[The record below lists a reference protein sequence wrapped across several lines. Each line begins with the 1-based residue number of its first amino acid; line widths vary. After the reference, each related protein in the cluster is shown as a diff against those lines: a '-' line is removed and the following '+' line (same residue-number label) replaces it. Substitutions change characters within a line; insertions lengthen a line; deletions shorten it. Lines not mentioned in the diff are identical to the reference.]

1 MTGAE
6 ARIRELVEEHLVPG
20 RRPSF
25 DRTFSDSGI
34 SSVNAVAFIRIV
46 EREFGIRIPPDDC
59 LLVRTLGGLVTY
71 IDSKIH

>member
-6 ARIRELVEEHLVPG
+6 ARIRELVDEHPVPG
-20 RRPSF
+20 REPNF
-25 DRTFSDSGI
+25 DRTFADSGI

-46 EREFGIRIPPDDC
+46 EREFCIRIPPEDC
-59 LLVRTLGGLVTY
+59 LLVRTLGGLVMY

>member
-6 ARIRELVEEHLVPG
+6 ARIRELVEEHLVAD
-20 RRPSF
+20 REPSF

-34 SSVNAVAFIRIV
+34 SSVNAVAFIRVV
-46 EREFGIRIPPDDC
+46 EREFGIRIPPEDC